1 MRLFAVLSVLCVPI
15 KFHEGTQRAQ
25 RVSKEHKVD
34 FSQTVTH
41 LMNKKVIRAGIVG
54 SGFAAKFHYDALLRV
69 FSTQVEMRGAYSPTA
84 QKLEEFT
91 GQRNL
96 KAYDNLDKLIDDCD
110 VIHVCT
116 PPITHESIVVS
127 ALGKGKHVIVEKP
140 LTGYFGNGSEDFNG
154 DTFSKEVG
162 LKHALQSISR
172 MLQAEKE
179 SEGKIMYAENWVY
192 APAIQKEREL
202 LEKTGAQILWMHG
215 EESHSGSH
223 SLTYGQWKF
232 SGGGS
237 MMGKGC
243 HPLSAAI
250 YLKHVEGR
258 ARNGKAIRP
267 KTISARTHAITRM
280 PGFKNE
286 GHLRTTYTDIEDFA
300 MLHVV
305 FEDGTIANL
314 FASELVLGGV
324 HNWIEVNTS
333 NHRTICNIN
342 PNNAMQA
349 YTPSEQYFKDVY
361 VVEKTETKQ
370 GWSSISPDEG
380 WFAGYQH
387 EMNEFYKTAAYGGAI
402 ESNSSL
408 AADVIATIY
417 AGYVSAERKG
427 AEVEVTIL

>member
-1 MRLFAVLSVLCVPI
+1 MEKRTL
-15 KFHEGTQRAQ
+15 
-25 RVSKEHKVD
+25 
-34 FSQTVTH
+34 
-41 LMNKKVIRAGIVG
+41 RAGIIG
-54 SGFAAKFHYDALLRV
+54 SGFAARFHYDALQRV
-69 FSTQVEMRGAYSPTA
+69 FSTKVEVTGAYSLSA
-84 QKLEEFT
+84 KNLETFT
-91 GQRNL
+91 GTRNL
-96 KAYDNLDKLIDDCD
+96 KAYDNIDDLINEAD

-116 PPITHESIVVS
+116 PPVTHEPIVIA
-127 ALGKGKHVIVEKP
+127 ALQQNKNVIVEKP
-140 LTGYFGNGSEDFNG
+140 FTGYFGDGTEVFNG
-154 DTFSKEVG
+154 DTFSKLQG
-162 LKHALQSISR
+162 LTHAMESVKR
-172 MLQAEKE
+172 MLDAEAA
-179 SEGKIMYAENWVY
+179 SSAKIMYAENWVY

-202 LEKTGAQILWMHG
+202 LEKTGAQIIWMHG

-237 MMGKGC
+237 MIGKGC

-258 ARNGKAIRP
+258 ARNGKPIRP
-267 KTISARTHAITRM
+267 ATISARTHAITRM
-280 PGFKNE
+280 QGFKDE
-286 GHLRTTYTDIEDFA
+286 GHLRTTYKDTEDFA

-305 FEDGTIANL
+305 FEDGTIADL

-324 HNWIEVNTS
+324 HNWIEVNTT

-342 PNNAMQA
+342 PNTAMQA
-349 YTPSEQYFKDVY
+349 YTPAQKYFEDVY

-387 EMNEFYKTAAYGGAI
+387 EMDEFYKSVAFGTPV

-408 AADVIATIY
+408 ASDVIATIY
-417 AGYVSAERKG
+417 AGYVSAEQKG
-427 AEVEVTIL
+427 SEVAITIL